1 MLVKMIRVATVLVLT
16 LSVAGAAS
24 VSDARTRAVVRQGAC
39 SGAAHWKLKLK
50 PDNGR
55 IEVEFEV
62 DQNVAG
68 KVWRVRIVH
77 NGTRILAGR
86 RTTHGPSGSF
96 TVRVLATDA
105 AATDGFVARATAL
118 ASGQTCVGRASI

>member
-1 MLVKMIRVATVLVLT
+1 MLMRMIRVATVLVL
-16 LSVAGAAS
+16 AAS
-24 VSDARTRAVVRQGAC
+24 LASAATVSHARGRGVVRRGAC

-50 PDNGR
+50 PDNGH

-68 KVWRVRIVH
+68 KVWRVRMIH
-77 NGTRILAGR
+77 NGAQILAGH

-96 TVRVLATDA
+96 TVRVLATNA
-105 AATDGFVARATAL
+105 AGIDGFVARATAIG
-118 ASGQTCVGRASI
+118 SGQTCVGRASI